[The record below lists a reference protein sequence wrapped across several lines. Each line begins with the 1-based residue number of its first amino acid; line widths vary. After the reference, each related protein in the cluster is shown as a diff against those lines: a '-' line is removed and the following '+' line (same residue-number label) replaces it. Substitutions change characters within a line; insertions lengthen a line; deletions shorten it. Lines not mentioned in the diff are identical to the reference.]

1 MEIVKR
7 VVGIVHILAAI
18 VVGLQQMF
26 SATYEGSHDV
36 WQVLNYVMFVAIALA
51 LVFNFLRKRVNDA
64 REGTGLSREY
74 LESNVMFYLT
84 SAIAIL
90 FVYSWVG
97 ELIRGGDEGG
107 GTLAGIVWTVVNV
120 VFVIISATTGAHLL
134 RNEATE

>member
-7 VVGIVHILAAI
+7 VVGVVHILAAA

-26 SATYEGSHDV
+26 AATYEGSADV
-36 WQVLNYVMFVAIALA
+36 WQVLNYVMFAAIALA
-51 LVFNFLRKRVNDA
+51 LVFNFIRKRANDA
-64 REGTGLSREY
+64 SGDTGLSREY

-90 FVYSWVG
+90 FVYNWVG
-97 ELIRGGDEGG
+97 ELVRGGDENG

-120 VFVIISATTGAHLL
+120 VFVIISAATGAHLL
-134 RNEATE
+134 RDEATE